1 MVSTQDKLL
10 LVPEKVIAES
20 SQMTPQE
27 VAEDLH
33 VSTSTLAQWRWLG
46 RGPAWI
52 KVGRHV
58 RYPRAQYRTWLASG
72 GDR

>member
-1 MVSTQDKLL
+1 L
-10 LVPEKVIAES
+10 LVSEKALAVP
-20 SQMTPQE
+20 SQMTPEE

-33 VSTSTLAQWRWLG
+33 VSKSTLAQWRWLG

-58 RYPRAQYRTWLASG
+58 RYPREEYRTWLASG